1 MKRSSTSDQVLHG
14 IWRYSSRKPLWPS
27 PKALVGAGGETKST
41 SWWEDNLE
49 RKENVLNIWIFR
61 QRCCNIQLF
70 VMLLRWCAMFKLHG
84 NLQYGSC
91 SRSRDRKDRARGRSR
106 CQTWGS
112 LALRFRCWLTI
123 RVFKISKKFSPVVNP
138 HWSPISASSCCGSAC
153 SVAPKLKNQHWHE
166 SWYQKARTMYHDR
179 IHSHD
184 QTELYVQDLFDLY
197 LIVAVGTSESVW
209 NEFVSAVDFQQTY
222 L

>member
-1 MKRSSTSDQVLHG
+1 
-14 IWRYSSRKPLWPS
+14 
-27 PKALVGAGGETKST
+27 
-41 SWWEDNLE
+41 
-49 RKENVLNIWIFR
+49 
-61 QRCCNIQLF
+61 
-70 VMLLRWCAMFKLHG
+70 MLLSWCAMFKLHG

-91 SRSRDRKDRARGRSR
+91 SRSRDMKDRARGRSR

-138 HWSPISASSCCGSAC
+138 HWSPISASSCCGPAC
-153 SVAPKLKNQHWHE
+153 SVAPKLKNQHCHE

-179 IHSHD
+179 IYSHD
-184 QTELYVQDLFDLY
+184 HTEQNLFDLY